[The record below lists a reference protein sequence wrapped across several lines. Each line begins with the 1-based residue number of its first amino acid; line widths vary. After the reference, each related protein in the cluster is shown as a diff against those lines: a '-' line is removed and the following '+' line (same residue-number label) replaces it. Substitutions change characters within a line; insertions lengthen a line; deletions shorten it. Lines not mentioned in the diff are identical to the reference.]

1 MTRGGVLAVGLAAT
15 VLVSSRCAAE
25 SVLEKGEKDYRK
37 GWVTDAEVV
46 MQPLVEKK
54 DKDYPR
60 YLLSLGSVELSLGD
74 YWRAGQYFTA
84 AVQNLSVELGS
95 FATGVA
101 LFRAEKNRP
110 YRGYPHEK
118 VLAHTYLGL
127 AYFQQNKY
135 NDARIEFAKARE
147 EERGTT
153 EAQRSDF
160 ATSEFLD
167 GVNALR
173 AGRFNDAQVSFR
185 KITELKKDWPLGW
198 FSLCRASY
206 LNHDDGEAAEA
217 WARYESLSDSA
228 SRLARDGSTPCA
240 LFLIATGWGPTR
252 EADSLGL
259 CRWERTPSAEKDV
272 RLAVAGQPRL
282 DAVAVDDL
290 YNEASTSGGVVGQVA
305 RKLVSL
311 PLRALFASAKS
322 DSTKSD
328 KLDLKSDAD
337 VRSWDISP
345 GTIHLAALPIPP
357 SPSTVEITC
366 FDDKGRA
373 IDADRRALRFIG
385 GQPFDRSPI
394 IYVRVLPNAGERA
407 VTHDRKH

>member
-1 MTRGGVLAVGLAAT
+1 
-15 VLVSSRCAAE
+15 
-25 SVLEKGEKDYRK
+25 
-37 GWVTDAEVV
+37 
-46 MQPLVEKK
+46 
-54 DKDYPR
+54 
-60 YLLSLGSVELSLGD
+60 
-74 YWRAGQYFTA
+74 
-84 AVQNLSVELGS
+84 
-95 FATGVA
+95 
-101 LFRAEKNRP
+101 
-110 YRGYPHEK
+110 
-118 VLAHTYLGL
+118 
-127 AYFQQNKY
+127 
-135 NDARIEFAKARE
+135 
-147 EERGTT
+147 
-153 EAQRSDF
+153 
-160 ATSEFLD
+160 
-167 GVNALR
+167 
-173 AGRFNDAQVSFR
+173 
-185 KITELKKDWPLGW
+185 
-198 FSLCRASY
+198 
-206 LNHDDGEAAEA
+206 
-217 WARYESLSDSA
+217 
-228 SRLARDGSTPCA
+228 
-240 LFLIATGWGPTR
+240 
-252 EADSLGL
+252 
-259 CRWERTPSAEKDV
+259 
-272 RLAVAGQPRL
+272 
-282 DAVAVDDL
+282 VDDL